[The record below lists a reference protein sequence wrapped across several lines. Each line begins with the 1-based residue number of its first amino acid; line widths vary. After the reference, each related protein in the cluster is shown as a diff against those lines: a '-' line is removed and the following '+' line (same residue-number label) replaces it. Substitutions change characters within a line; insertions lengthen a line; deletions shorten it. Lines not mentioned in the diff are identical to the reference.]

1 MVDVWILLKTPNVV
15 SLEIISSPVALLWFN
30 NDGGILRTNST
41 CKFQQYSPRSCNTV
55 DISTKWKFESSYCFQ
70 NNCVEE
76 KKKKTSITADVLSVV
91 YMSESRPIPQNIT

>member
-41 CKFQQYSPRSCNTV
+41 SSNSILLGHVTPWVYPLNGSLNLLTV
-55 DISTKWKFESSYCFQ
+55 FRIIALKRR
-70 NNCVEE
+70 
-76 KKKKTSITADVLSVV
+76 KKKHQSQLTCYL
-91 YMSESRPIPQNIT
+91 